1 MIEIP
6 GYEGH
11 GRTIMVEFMCWR
23 CKTRAY
29 RPLKDCVPL
38 DHGIRFMSDLRAP
51 DKWEDGGFYYPMLC
65 PECAKKYQDFMNCIE
80 IGF

>member
-23 CKTRAY
+23 CKERAM
-29 RPLKDCVPL
+29 RPLKDCLPK
-38 DHGIRFMSDLRAP
+38 DGPAMGMSDLKPPPGWR
-51 DKWEDGGFYYPMLC
+51 DGGFYYPTFC
-65 PECAKKYQDFMNCIE
+65 PDCAKKYDEFMNGKE
-80 IGF
+80 D